1 MINNIVS
8 IEYLLKSDPD
18 THKQTV
24 EITTYYANGQRTYR
38 VVPATIDW
46 LLPSPDY
53 VTEFWAINDSG
64 AYEQLSTNGLF
75 WDFALTPIHYVRYGK
90 LQTGNNLNI
99 NDLTSMRC
107 MFEAGYWGDVH
118 AGVKIR
124 NAAHLEDRKGGR
136 VVARYTTN
144 GNVWIATALA
154 TEGTMFL
161 DVMTRDEYL
170 DLLGEDDDVQL

>member
-1 MINNIVS
+1 MINDIVK
-8 IEYLLKSDPD
+8 IEYTSKSNPD
-18 THKQTV
+18 THERTV
-24 EITTYYANGQRTYR
+24 RISTFKADGSYTDKA
-38 VVPATIDW
+38 VPANYDW
-46 LLPSPDY
+46 LLPTPDY
-53 VTEFWAINDSG
+53 VTELWNIKDSS
-64 AYEQLSTNGLF
+64 AYEQLSNNGIF
-75 WDFALTPIHYVRYGK
+75 WDFVLAPVHFIKYGQ
-90 LQTGNNLNI
+90 LPTGNKLNLYE
-99 NDLTSMRC
+99 LTAIRC
-107 MFEAGYWGDVH
+107 QFEAGYWGDVH

-124 NAAHLEDRKGGR
+124 NAAHLQNKVGGR